1 MNKNLYEIAS
11 LMKDASV
18 GTDRVA
24 MFAGKE
30 VAQYTDQAIREAFFN
45 ILGEDKLTHAGW
57 RNHKNEIFTIMEEV
71 LNTNLPL
78 VLEGANSPFYRE
90 FVDFRNVG
98 LGDKNEFIV
107 EDASVVY
114 APSFAGNMWSTDRK
128 KLPGK
133 KSFTVDTE
141 WIYVHLYDD
150 LERFLKG
157 IVTLPEMLAKMQQA
171 LTRAIDD
178 RIATAFASA
187 STYLPS
193 EFVETGSY
201 DKKTMSQLIER
212 VELVSG
218 TSVVL
223 AGTRTALSNIQT
235 GENSA
240 WVAES
245 AKQELATTGMVL
257 NLTGLGVKAVQ
268 IPQSFI
274 RGTYQFKVPNDEIFV
289 LPNNDKFIKVVY
301 EGDTRARE
309 LGYQDTID
317 QTIDAQIQTKVGV
330 ACVFSTLHGKY
341 TIK

>member
-1 MNKNLYEIAS
+1 MNKMLKDVVT
-11 LMKDASV
+11 LMNDANMGRVATYAGKDA
-18 GTDRVA
+18 A
-24 MFAGKE
+24 K
-30 VAQYTDQAIREAFFN
+30 YTDEAIREAFFA

-90 FVDFRNVG
+90 FVDVRNLA

-133 KSFTVDTE
+133 KSFTIDTE

-157 IVTLPEMLAKMQQA
+157 IVSLPEMLAKMQQA

-178 RIATAFASA
+178 RIATAFAAA

-193 EFVETGSY
+193 EFVENGVY
-201 DKKTMSQLIER
+201 DKKTMAQLIER

-218 TSVVL
+218 TNVVL
-223 AGTRTALSNIQT
+223 AGTRTALSAIQA
-235 GENSA
+235 GESAA
-240 WVAES
+240 WVSED
-245 AKQELATTGMVL
+245 AKKELATTGMVL
-257 NLTGLGVKAVQ
+257 DLTGLGVKAVQ

-309 LGYQDTID
+309 LSATDTID
-317 QTIDAQIQTKVGV
+317 QTISAQVQTKVGV
-330 ACVFSTLHGKY
+330 ATVFNTLYGKY
-341 TIK
+341 TVK

>member
-1 MNKNLYEIAS
+1 MNKFLKDTITLINDANVNKVSLYAG
-11 LMKDASV
+11 DA
-18 GTDRVA
+18 A
-24 MFAGKE
+24 K
-30 VAQYTDQAIREAFFN
+30 YTDQAIREAFFT
-45 ILGEDKLTHAGW
+45 ILGDDKLTHAGW

-78 VLEGANSPFYRE
+78 VLQGANSPFYRE
-90 FVDFRNVG
+90 FVDVRNLA

-107 EDASVVY
+107 EDDSTVV
-114 APSFAGNMWSTDRK
+114 ACNFSGNHWATDRK

-133 KSFTVDTE
+133 KSFTLDTE

-178 RIATAFASA
+178 RIAGAFAGA
-187 STYLPS
+187 STYLPA
-193 EFVETGSY
+193 EFIENGVY

-212 VELVSG
+212 VEIASG
-218 TSVVL
+218 TNVVL
-223 AGTRTALSNIQT
+223 AGTRTALSAIQA
-235 GENSA
+235 GESAA
-240 WVAES
+240 WVSED
-245 AKQELATTGMVL
+245 AKKELATTGMVL
-257 NLTGLGVKAVQ
+257 DLTGLGVKAVQ

-309 LGYQDTID
+309 LGYTDTID
-317 QTIDAQIQTKVGV
+317 QTVSAQVQTKVGV
-330 ACVFSTLHGKY
+330 ACVFNTLYGKY
-341 TIK
+341 TVK

>member
-1 MNKNLYEIAS
+1 MNKQLKDIAT
-11 LMKDASV
+11 LMND
-18 GTDRVA
+18 GITGRVEV
-24 MFAGKE
+24 FAGKD
-30 VAQYTDQAIREAFFN
+30 AAKYTDEAIRQAFFS
-45 ILGEDKLTHAGW
+45 ILGEDKLTYQGW
-57 RNHKNEIFTIMEEV
+57 RAHKNEIFTIMEEV
-71 LNTNLPL
+71 LNTNLPNAWA
-78 VLEGANSPFYRE
+78 ESPFYNT
-90 FVDFRNVG
+90 FVDVRNLA
-98 LGDKNEFIV
+98 LGDRNEFIV
-107 EDASVVY
+107 EDQSVII
-114 APSFAGNMWSTDRK
+114 APSFSGNHWDTDRK

-133 KSFTVDTE
+133 KSFKVDTE

-171 LTRAIDD
+171 LNRAVDD
-178 RIATAFASA
+178 RVSAAFTAA
-187 STYLPS
+187 STYLPA
-193 EFVETGSY
+193 EFIENGVY

-212 VELVSG
+212 VEVATG
-218 TSVVL
+218 RPVVL
-223 AGTRTALSNIQT
+223 AGTKTALSNIQT

-274 RGTYQFKVPNDEIFV
+274 RGTFTFKVPNDKIFV
-289 LPNNDKFIKVVY
+289 LPDGDKFIKVVY

-309 LGYQDTID
+309 LGYKDTHD
-317 QTIDAQIQTKVGV
+317 ETVDAQIQTKLGV
-330 ACVFSTLHGKY
+330 ACVFNSLHGEY